1 MTGRLALFALLALQ
15 ALPAVRPVM
24 QAVQIPVVVRDG
36 NRLVRDLQA
45 DDFVVSDAGV
55 IQDIQAVS
63 AESIAVDVTLIVSGG
78 RGLQPREQM
87 AIAEKLD
94 RGVQQIAKMIGPR
107 DALRVLRIDTFVEQL
122 RPMLP
127 VTSESG
133 AIAIPRD
140 AGVSS
145 VHDALAA
152 ALMRHVPRDR
162 RHFIVA
168 ITDAIDTMSFT
179 TAARVRDIAARS
191 EAFLELV
198 VVNPP
203 AGRRQLTYERPR
215 FFEFDEALLTEA
227 AAATGGELRG
237 RKLFGTADPTSAF
250 KRVFDEFKQSYVLRF
265 TPRDVPVSGWHEL
278 SVSIPRKPGYTIR
291 ARPGYFAP

>member
-1 MTGRLALFALLALQ
+1 MIGRSALVALLALQ
-15 ALPAVRPVM
+15 TLPAPTSVETVHVPV
-24 QAVQIPVVVRDG
+24 AVRDG
-36 NRLVRDLQA
+36 NRLVRDLQT

-55 IQDIQAVS
+55 RQDIQALSV
-63 AESIAVDVTLIVSGG
+63 EAVPLDVTLILSGG

-94 RGVQQIAKMIGPR
+94 RDVQQIAKLIGPR
-107 DALRVLRIDTFVEQL
+107 DRLRILRIDTLVEEL
-122 RPMLP
+122 RPLLP
-127 VTSESG
+127 VTSQS
-133 AIAIPRD
+133 AAPAIPRNS
-140 AGVSS
+140 GVSS
-145 VHDALAA
+145 VHDALAV

-162 RHFIVA
+162 RHLIVA

-191 EAFLELV
+191 EALLELV
-198 VVNPP
+198 VVNSHR
-203 AGRRQLTYERPR
+203 GRPRLTYERPR

-237 RKLFGTADPTSAF
+237 RRLFGNLDAASAF

-265 TPRDVPVSGWHEL
+265 TPRDVPASGWHEL
-278 SVSIPRKPGYTIR
+278 SVSIPQQPGFTIR